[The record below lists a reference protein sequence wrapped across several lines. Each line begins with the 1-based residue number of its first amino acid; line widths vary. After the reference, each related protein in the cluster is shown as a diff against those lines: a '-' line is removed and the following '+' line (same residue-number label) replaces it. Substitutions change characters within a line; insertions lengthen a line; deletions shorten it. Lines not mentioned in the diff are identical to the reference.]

1 LYIINFMI
9 IVISSIQYDQR
20 CTFSLDTCNWSIGRR
35 WQAKNLDDEVDDK
48 GTKDFK
54 LKRLIYS

>member
-1 LYIINFMI
+1 MI
-9 IVISSIQYDQR
+9 IIISSIQYDQR